1 MKNDEKRAMKRSR
14 TSEKTK
20 RKAVK
25 AIKLH
30 DYNIAMEMHKYI
42 KKRTLKGA
50 LKEIRNYAKKT

>member
-1 MKNDEKRAMKRSR
+1 MKRSR